1 MNENEKEITVRSL
14 ILEEQ
19 MEFWLIKDLRIA
31 TNTNIIEY
39 NCFDHTLQ
47 LFFLNKITGTATL
60 RKFFTLCLSILPQ
73 KSIKAF

>member
-47 LFFLNKITGTATL
+47 LFF
-60 RKFFTLCLSILPQ
+60 
-73 KSIKAF
+73 